1 MRKKP
6 GHTGEARQVQ
16 KRGRTVLP
24 RAAAGRTPEG
34 GRKGGR
40 LVGWYGRDVSS
51 GTSAGQWEGAAQAV
65 DCTVCS
71 NT

>member
-24 RAAAGRTPEG
+24 RAAGRE
-34 GRKGGR
+34 KEGR